1 MVTPAAGAGEG
12 RCLHPHVPLQ
22 GRRVASQQ
30 QGGCLGGALK
40 PKCSVAAGRCC
51 YLGAG
56 LSQER
61 AG

>member
-1 MVTPAAGAGEG
+1 MVTPAAGAGDS

-22 GRRVASQQ
+22 GQRVASQQ

-40 PKCSVAAGRCC
+40 PKRSVAAGTCC